1 MARDSKIKSN
11 KPEYRRSKRIEMAT
25 KKKQVAD
32 SDSDDGDESN
42 SDDDEMDVHEYRKF
56 LSQIF
61 PSKHLSNKIKAGEK
75 LKKAAEEFDDE
86 PSPTKKG
93 STKSKNTLVF
103 FSPFEGLFKLLHF
116 TADFLAYFQPSLRV
130 PH

>member
-1 MARDSKIKSN
+1 MARDSQIKSN
-11 KPEYRRSKRIEMAT
+11 KSEPRRSKRLEMAT

-32 SDSDDGDESN
+32 SDSDDGGESN

-75 LKKAAEEFDDE
+75 LKKVIEEEDDE

-93 STKSKNTLVF
+93 SAKSKNNKNKGISKE
-103 FSPFEGLFKLLHF
+103 SPFLC
-116 TADFLAYFQPSLRV
+116 FLIF
-130 PH
+130 

>member
-1 MARDSKIKSN
+1 MARDSQIKSN
-11 KPEYRRSKRIEMAT
+11 KSEPRRSKRLEMAT

-32 SDSDDGDESN
+32 SDSDDGGESN

-75 LKKAAEEFDDE
+75 LKKVIEEEDDE

-93 STKSKNTLVF
+93 SAKSKLI
-103 FSPFEGLFKLLHF
+103 
-116 TADFLAYFQPSLRV
+116 
-130 PH
+130 